1 MDAAGTS
8 DERTQLTDDGRGALF
23 DAWYRSQYPR
33 VVRVLTVVGGDFEA
47 ASDAAAE
54 AFARAL
60 SQWDRVSAMSSPSG
74 WTYAV
79 ALNLLRRRQR
89 RARLERLAAL
99 GPLPPPPVAEDH
111 LYLWE
116 AVRSLPPRQRTA
128 IVLHYVADLP
138 QEQVAKIMGVAPGTV
153 AATLHAARGK
163 LRALLDD
170 QDNDGMTTHD

>member
-1 MDAAGTS
+1 MS
-8 DERTQLTDDGRGALF
+8 DERSQLTDDGREARF

-33 VVRVLTVVGGDFEA
+33 VVRVLTVVGGDFDV

-54 AFARAL
+54 AFARTLA
-60 SQWDRVSAMSSPSG
+60 QWERVSAMASPSG
-74 WTYAV
+74 WTYTV

-89 RARLERLAAL
+89 RARLERLVAL
-99 GPLPPPPVAEDH
+99 SPLPPPPVAEDC
-111 LYLWE
+111 LYLWA
-116 AVRSLPPRQRTA
+116 AVRLLPPRQRTA
-128 IVLHYVADLP
+128 IVLHYVGDLP

-170 QDNDGMTTHD
+170 QDLDGMTTHG